1 MIFEKQFWKEL
12 FSEFSNDDVTG
23 LAAQLSYFF
32 LLSLFPL
39 LIFLLSLVSFLP
51 VTQEDIFNML
61 QEYLPPNTQD
71 LIQNNV
77 QQVID
82 GGGGGLLSFSI
93 IGTIWSMHP
102 SVSMRYCGRLIV
114 PMKSKKHVRLLLQEH
129 FLSASRY
136 WSYF

>member
-1 MIFEKQFWKEL
+1 MIDIAGDKMIFEKQFWKEL

-82 GGGGGLLSFSI
+82 GRRRRFI
-93 IGTIWSMHP
+93 IFQYY
-102 SVSMRYCGRLIV
+102 RYDL
-114 PMKSKKHVRLLLQEH
+114 VRIRRCQCVI
-129 FLSASRY
+129 AVV
-136 WSYF
+136 